1 MATKED
7 LYKMRCERIVNES
20 EAKTEQFFEE
30 INRVVDNNQDLIRQK
45 SDLDEE
51 VGIKLRDLI
60 FLFMGANI
68 WCQREILKRADV
80 EEMEVQWGD
89 IVEDIGIDTDLDLS

>member
-60 FLFMGANI
+60 FLFMGASI

-80 EEMEVQWGD
+80 EEMEVQWED